1 MAMIN
6 KNMFVG
12 EPTIKEYRDIS
23 LVDVLKEYLLFK
35 GTFDEKQNPCNKDVH
50 PKELCRSA
58 LWVYGLKDN
67 PTNRTNVVYYCE
79 RQARQ
84 NLWLREGRIVIPEEI
99 WNDCNEYN
107 RKMCNKGGEK

>member
-1 MAMIN
+1 MIG

-12 EPTIKEYRDIS
+12 YPTIKNYRDLELEDI
-23 LVDVLKEYLLFK
+23 LREFLYFK
-35 GTFDEKQNPCNKDVH
+35 GTFDDENNPCNKEVS

-84 NLWLREGRIVIPEEI
+84 NLWFRRDHIVIPEEI
-99 WNDCNEYN
+99 WLDCNEYN
-107 RKMCNKGGEK
+107 RKMCKKQ